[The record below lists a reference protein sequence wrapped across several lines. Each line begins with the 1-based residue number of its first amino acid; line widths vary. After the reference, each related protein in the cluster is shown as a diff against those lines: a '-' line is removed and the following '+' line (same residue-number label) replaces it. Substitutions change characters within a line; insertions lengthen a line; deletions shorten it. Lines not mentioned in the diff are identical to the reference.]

1 MTKHNKHHMSRYL
14 RSTKK
19 KYVTR
24 KKEREQHVNSE
35 FSIISDVL
43 LVKAGDCT
51 TKTAILASDHQLLSL
66 GSGRSGTGKV
76 AGTVL

>member
-1 MTKHNKHHMSRYL
+1 MSRYL